1 MILHPGI
8 LALVLGALIAAG
20 MLAFAA
26 WHGVEVLRFWDL
38 SSGSARQLSLE
49 RRTYLISTLVAYA
62 LAFELLSL
70 FLFAYT
76 ADGLA
81 PLFTG
86 AMCAAGTLGVNR
98 FGYPALLAGLA
109 SFVLAGLWLIVNRAD
124 NLAPDYP
131 LIRVKYA
138 FLLVLAAAVVA
149 EGALRVR
156 YFLGLDPEVITSC
169 CGSLFSSRGKSL
181 GASLAALPARPTALA
196 FYGSLA
202 ASAGAGH
209 LVYRRGGAVAAAAL
223 GLSSAAA
230 LVAGLAA
237 LISFVSPYVYE
248 LPTHRCPFCMLQA
261 PYGHVGYALY
271 AALLGGA
278 VCGMGVGVLA
288 PFRRIPSLAAAL
300 PAYQRKLA
308 LASAILFAA
317 LAALATWLVA
327 SSHLV
332 Q

>member
-1 MILHPGI
+1 MILHAGI
-8 LALVLGALIAAG
+8 LALLLGAAMAAG
-20 MLAFAA
+20 MLLFAA
-26 WHGVEVLRFWDL
+26 WHGVQVLRFWDL
-38 SSGSARQLSLE
+38 ASGSSLQLSLE

-62 LAFELLSL
+62 LAFELGSL

-76 ADGLA
+76 ADALA

-86 AMCAAGTLGVNR
+86 AMCAAGTLGANG

-109 SFVLAGLWLIVNRAD
+109 SFLFAGLWLVLNHAD
-124 NLAPDYP
+124 NLARDYP

-138 FLLVLAAAVVA
+138 FLLALAGLVVFEGVLRA
-149 EGALRVR
+149 R
-156 YFLGLDPEVITSC
+156 YFLSLDPEVITSC
-169 CGSLFSSRGKSL
+169 CGSLFSSRGRAL
-181 GASLAALPARPTALA
+181 GASLAELPARPTAVA

-202 ASAGAGH
+202 ASVGAGLLFH
-209 LVYRRGGAVAAAAL
+209 RRASAGAAAAL

-230 LVAGLAA
+230 LAAGLAA
-237 LISFVSPYVYE
+237 LVSFVSPYVYE

-278 VCGMGVGVLA
+278 VCGMGAGLLA
-288 PFRRIPSLAAAL
+288 RFQRVPSLEAAL
-300 PAYQRKLA
+300 PGFQKKLA
-308 LASAILFAA
+308 LASAVLFAA
-317 LAALATWLVA
+317 LGALATWLIA
-327 SSHLV
+327 RSNLV